1 MARPTDRT
9 SRRSSILGP
18 RCAKQFRRAAEI
30 LDRKTRTDHG
40 LHKPDKLTC
49 YLQPFFG
56 HMIAG
61 HEVDKPRPL
70 AYSVLPGEERDSSN
84 VSTNAA
90 GSLHLHRT
98 PFPF

>member
-1 MARPTDRT
+1 MYHDT
-9 SRRSSILGP
+9 SNLV
-18 RCAKQFRRAAEI
+18 K
-30 LDRKTRTDHG
+30 
-40 LHKPDKLTC
+40 
-49 YLQPFFG
+49 PFFG